1 MKKLVLTSALLVGIC
16 AGQLSAANNQPKI
29 KAAPVATQQAESGL
43 LNTVSSY
50 TAPVTKFV
58 SDNAEPILSGV
69 SWAAIATG
77 IGGLGYL
84 AYQAGYLAP
93 MAKVAYAIMLYGFY
107 KEHPNYSAGRLALED
122 AFDNN

>member
-1 MKKLVLTSALLVGIC
+1 MKKLVLTSLLLTGIC
-16 AGQLSAANNQPKI
+16 AVQLGAANTQPET
-29 KAAPVATQQAESGL
+29 KAVQQKEYGL

-50 TAPVTKFV
+50 TAPLTKFV

-84 AYQAGYLAP
+84 AYQAGYLTP
-93 MAKVAYAIMLYGFY
+93 MAKVAYACFLYSFY

-122 AFDNN
+122 AFDNE

>member
-1 MKKLVLTSALLVGIC
+1 MKKLVLTLALLVGIC
-16 AGQLSAANNQPKI
+16 AGQSSAANNQPKT
-29 KAAPVATQQAESGL
+29 KAAPVTTQQTGL

-69 SWAAIATG
+69 SWAAFATG

-93 MAKVAYAIMLYGFY
+93 MAKVAYACFLYSFY